1 MLLFQLLE
9 RWVGGSQGSR
19 RCHSR
24 SAGIG
29 ALASTQWQLQGVGG
43 SSALG
48 SSAQQPF
55 LQPQALPQHSLAT
68 FQQPFSS
75 QFSHQSH
82 SHPLSF
88 TQQPVQPKPQFPT
101 LTQPG
106 ALGFGSTNPSLSLGA
121 FPGIPARFI
130 TAIIYIPPS
139 FLGLLPGQ
147 DLQLCLTIRLRTP
160 VLPCRW
166 YRRGWTV
173 GRAR

>member
-1 MLLFQLLE
+1 MLASIRDNLSNTLSQGMNAIISAIGTSGGGNNGGIGGVPGAMAQQQATPSWLAH
-9 RWVGGSQGSR
+9 GGSSR
-19 RCHSR
+19 
-24 SAGIG
+24 
-29 ALASTQWQLQGVGG
+29 GVI

-55 LQPQALPQHSLAT
+55 LQPQALLQHSWVT

-106 ALGFGSTNPSLSLGA
+106 ALGFGSTNPSLPLGA

-130 TAIIYIPPS
+130 TAI
-139 FLGLLPGQ
+139 Q
-147 DLQLCLTIRLRTP
+147 
-160 VLPCRW
+160 
-166 YRRGWTV
+166 RGEYV
-173 GRAR
+173 NFHHL